1 MLFLTWPTSQVPG
14 TRQKVVVRSRLAAAV
29 CGIQIACEVQ
39 RVGKI
44 GPWRDWWWA
53 IWEMQ
58 YRDIP
63 WRIYRRVVQF
73 GPDYRHPQ
81 YAAHHGEFVAGEK
94 ICNRIPQMLPE
105 GSRVVHFLGMTAVL
119 VAPRY

>member
-44 GPWRDWWWA
+44 GPWRDCAGRSGRWSIEISLGESTVERYTMDQTINILNMPLITKSLWLGRGSA
-53 IWEMQ
+53 TESLKCFQ
-58 YRDIP
+58 K
-63 WRIYRRVVQF
+63 
-73 GPDYRHPQ
+73 
-81 YAAHHGEFVAGEK
+81 AAELCTFWV
-94 ICNRIPQMLPE
+94 
-105 GSRVVHFLGMTAVL
+105 
-119 VAPRY
+119 